1 MYHAYGLL
9 LPQSNFTLAEAAR
22 KLAAI
27 FPSFQQQQR
36 ESQLSLIKGDWEIHL
51 TLQEGPEVLEES
63 RRIAEHV
70 GGAEDELGI
79 GKCNRRVDIAS
90 DVPDPEMDH
99 FNDYL
104 LVVEMLQQFQGVIPI
119 DPHEPSLL

>member
-9 LPQSNFTLAEAAR
+9 LPSSNFTLAASAQ
-22 KLAAI
+22 KLAAQL
-27 FPSFQQQQR
+27 PSFKQQQTPQQL
-36 ESQLSLIKGDWEIHL
+36 QLSSGDWEIHL
-51 TLQEGPEVLEES
+51 TLQEGPEVLQES
-63 RRIAEHV
+63 ARIAEHV

-79 GKCNRRVDIAS
+79 RTCNRRVDIAS

-104 LVVEMLQQFQGVIPI
+104 QIIEVLQTFQGVIPV
-119 DPHEPSLL
+119 DPREPSLL

>member
-9 LPQSNFTLAEAAR
+9 LPHSDFTLAAAAQ
-22 KLAAI
+22 KLAAA
-27 FPSFQQQQR
+27 FPNHQILQGDG
-36 ESQLSLIKGDWEIHL
+36 QLTLSKDDWEIHL

-70 GGAEDELGI
+70 GGQEDELGV
-79 GKCNRRVDIAS
+79 GTCKRRVDVAS
-90 DVPDPEMDH
+90 HVPDPEMDH

-104 LVVEMLQQFQGVIPI
+104 LIIEILQKFQGVIPV